1 MADFGEVERL
11 RRELQLLS
19 KEAFLAIQDA
29 RQELDDI
36 EIEVKNAVCDR
47 PYTNIG
53 QIDGISAEA
62 IFSVWII
69 RDRLDYARGAQSA
82 DASNA

>member
-1 MADFGEVERL
+1 MTDFGEVERL

-19 KEAFLAIQDA
+19 KEAFHAIWDA

-36 EIEVKNAVCDR
+36 EIEVKNAACDR

-62 IFSVWII
+62 ILSVWVT
-69 RDRLDYARGAQSA
+69 RDRLDYARSAQSA
-82 DASNA
+82 DASDA